1 MAAGPHLQAAGGFF
15 VPSGPS
21 MAALWYNGP
30 FKGGDMTQN
39 EKNGPTAPVGGTQ
52 GEEILDEYIKKFWQ
66 NSKFWLAVASLLILA
81 TFAVVYKTTVMN
93 TAMTPAELKA
103 AVELF
108 DISSQWTVNEKVVED
123 DFKGIILVPE
133 VSFRV
138 RNVSK
143 KDLSYVFL
151 LGVFRFMDSGKV
163 IGEGYRMALRQAL
176 PPAGESGRITLN
188 AGFGYRASSAAA
200 FEKYKQDWRNSFC
213 EVFAK
218 SHNSGFVQLKTFYIS
233 RKISG
238 QDVEVKIK

>member
-1 MAAGPHLQAAGGFF
+1 MA
-15 VPSGPS
+15 
-21 MAALWYNGP
+21 
-30 FKGGDMTQN
+30 QN
-39 EKNGPTAPVGGTQ
+39 EKSNAVQPARGG
-52 GEEILDEYIKKFWQ
+52 EILEEYRKPFWQ
-66 NSKFWLAVASLLILA
+66 NSKFWLAVVSLAILA
-81 TFAVVYKTTVMN
+81 VFVLVYKKTVMN

-108 DISSQWTVNEKVVED
+108 DISSQWKVNEKVNDED
-123 DFKGIILVPE
+123 FQGIVLVPE

-138 RNVSK
+138 RNVSE

-163 IGEGYRMALRQAL
+163 IGEGYRMTLRRAL
-176 PPAGESGRITLN
+176 PPGGESERITLN

-218 SHNSGFVQLKTFYIS
+218 SHNSGLTMLKTFYIS
-233 RKISG
+233 RRIEG
-238 QDVEVKIK
+238 QDVEVEIK